1 MGPLRRLF
9 AAVRPPLSDALLALV
24 FVVVGQLAVWSPWGD
39 EFPSGGF
46 DGPPAVNA
54 ALVLLYT
61 APVAWRRR
69 APTAALAVMVAAASV
84 QLVLV
89 SPTVLFFAG
98 LLPTVV
104 MAYSVALYERP
115 GRDFIGLGICVAGLA
130 IAAGATARVSDA
142 SDWAF
147 DLLLLSVAWGMGRL
161 VRGRQ
166 LQVAQAKRE
175 RDERGRVAAAEER
188 ARIARELHD
197 LVAHGVSVMGIQAAS
212 RPGPDRPRP
221 GVGAGRDARGRAH
234 EPRRAH
240 GDASPRRRSA
250 RATSADAAALAPQPG
265 LGDLAALLADVRGA
279 GLPVE
284 LTIEG
289 DRRELPAGLE
299 LSAYRIVQEALTNS
313 LKHAGSATATVSIRY
328 RAEDLELRIADTGAA
343 HAGAA
348 SSGRR
353 ARHPGHARTR
363 QPLRRRARRRARQRR
378 LRRAGAH
385 PARQRA

>member
-1 MGPLRRLF
+1 MGPLR
-9 AAVRPPLSDALLALV
+9 RPPLSDALLALV

-46 DGPPAVNA
+46 DGPPVVNA

-69 APTAALAVMVAAASV
+69 APTAALALMVAAASV

-115 GRDFIGLGICVAGLA
+115 GRELIGLGICVAGLA

-147 DLLLLSVAWGMGRL
+147 DLLLLVVAWGMGRL

-166 LQVAQAKRE
+166 LQVAQAERE
-175 RDERGRVAAAEER
+175 RDQRGRVAAAEER

-197 LVAHGVSVMGIQAAS
+197 LVAHGVSVMGIQAAAAQVLI
-212 RPGPDRPRP
+212 DRDPEAARAAMLA
-221 GVGAGRDARGRAH
+221 VERMSRDALTEMHHLVGVLRD
-234 EPRRAH
+234 E
-240 GDASPRRRSA
+240 SS
-250 RATSADAAALAPQPG
+250 DAAAFAPQPG
-265 LGDLAALLADVRGA
+265 LGDLDTLLTDVRGA

-284 LTIEG
+284 LVIEG
-289 DRRELPAGLE
+289 DRRELAAGLE
-299 LSAYRIVQEALTNS
+299 LSAYRIIQEALTNS

-343 HAGAA
+343 HAATAA
-348 SSGRR
+348 VSGGRGIPGMRERVGVYGGELQAGRSNGGYLVR
-353 ARHPGHARTR
+353 ARL
-363 QPLRRRARRRARQRR
+363 PLAA
-378 LRRAGAH
+378 
-385 PARQRA
+385 P